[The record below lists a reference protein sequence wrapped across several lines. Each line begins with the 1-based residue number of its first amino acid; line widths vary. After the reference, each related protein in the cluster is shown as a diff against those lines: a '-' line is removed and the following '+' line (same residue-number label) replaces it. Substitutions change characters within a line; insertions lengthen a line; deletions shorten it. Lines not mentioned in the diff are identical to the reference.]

1 MSKTL
6 IGAGVAAVLS
16 LTWLALGFWA
26 FVLVAVAML
35 VGSGVG
41 RVFEGRLDLRSLADA
56 LRGRRS
62 SS

>member
-6 IGAGVAAVLS
+6 IGAGAGVVLA
-16 LTWLALGFWA
+16 LTWSTLGFGA

-35 VGSGVG
+35 AGAAVG
-41 RVFEGRLDLRSLADA
+41 RVLEGRLDLRSLADA